1 MILNIKRKLVCVFFL
16 LFSNLVFAE
25 IVNFFTPKLN
35 WFVENGIGFQ
45 NGNDFTPNTIVMD
58 FYNELNMK
66 EFICSSGIE
75 NSQEGFNFTTDAIYW
90 PTFFKYFN
98 LGVGST
104 FHILVRDKE
113 FTEIDLLSGVFFKYS
128 NLDWIE
134 VQMNCSF
141 FAKFAKIYAIDNS
154 VPWLKN
160 NNIAISI
167 EVKAYPLSLLEVYLS
182 FSSYSYY
189 RYMLWFAPDL
199 RFGASYKISSLLK
212 IGTEI
217 ELQYIDMFTLSAN
230 CNSIDVR
237 GFLRFNF

>member
-1 MILNIKRKLVCVFFL
+1 M
-16 LFSNLVFAE
+16 
-25 IVNFFTPKLN
+25 
-35 WFVENGIGFQ
+35 
-45 NGNDFTPNTIVMD
+45 
-58 FYNELNMK
+58 
-66 EFICSSGIE
+66 
-75 NSQEGFNFTTDAIYW
+75 
-90 PTFFKYFN
+90 
-98 LGVGST
+98 
-104 FHILVRDKE
+104 
-113 FTEIDLLSGVFFKYS
+113 
-128 NLDWIE
+128 
-134 VQMNCSF
+134 
-141 FAKFAKIYAIDNS
+141 
-154 VPWLKN
+154 